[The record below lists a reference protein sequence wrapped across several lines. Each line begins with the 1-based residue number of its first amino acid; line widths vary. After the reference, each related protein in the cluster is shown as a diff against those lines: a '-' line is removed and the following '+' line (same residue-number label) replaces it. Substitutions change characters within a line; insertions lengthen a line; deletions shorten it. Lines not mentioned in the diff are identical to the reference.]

1 MTTGWPHERTNAAE
15 LAGLAGTFSAGGSG
29 TVERVLDAAREM
41 LGMDVAFVAEFADER
56 MVFRAVGGD
65 AGSFGWS
72 EGASVPLEGS
82 YWEGLVEGHLPGVV
96 PDAGSD
102 ESVRDLDTTSE
113 AGIGAYLGVPLQFTD
128 GRLYG
133 VLCALSH
140 SPAPS
145 LEERDARFLWS
156 LGRLVAEQL
165 EREEFEVQSERL
177 AIETTGLQ
185 ALLSAIEARD
195 SYMGD
200 HSRSVAGLATQVA
213 RRMGLPEE
221 AVAVVQQAAFLHD
234 VGKVAIPDSIL
245 KKRGPLDDAELEMMR
260 EHAAL
265 GARMVASIPGLAHLA
280 PIIRATHERWNGE
293 GYPDELS
300 GEEIPLASR
309 IVHACDAWHAMTS
322 DRPYRKALGRE
333 AVDELRK
340 NMGEQFDPRVVLAL
354 VDVVEVLHH
363 LSPEERERM
372 INKALFVRGQSTSD
386 DQQRSLSAQAGLRG
400 L

>member
-1 MTTGWPHERTNAAE
+1 MTPERPRRRTSAAE
-15 LAGLAGTFSAGGSG
+15 LAGIFSGGSSR
-29 TVERVLDAAREM
+29 TVEQVLDAAREM
-41 LGMDVAFVAEFADER
+41 LGMEVAFVAEFVDGR
-56 MVFRAVGGD
+56 LVFRAVGGD
-65 AGSFGWS
+65 AESFGWS
-72 EGASVPLEGS
+72 EGASVPLEGT
-82 YWEGLVEGHLPGVV
+82 YWKDLVEGRLSGVV

-102 ESVRDLDTTSE
+102 ERVRDLDITRE
-113 AGIGAYLGVPLQFTD
+113 AGIGACVGVPLRFSD

-133 VLCALSH
+133 VLCAMSH

-145 LEERDARFLWS
+145 LEERDARFLWA

-165 EREEFEVQSERL
+165 EREESGVQNERL

-221 AVAVVQQAAFLHD
+221 EVAVVQQAAFLHD

-245 KKRGPLDDAELEMMR
+245 KKRGPLDDAELETMR

-333 AVDELRK
+333 TIHELHK
-340 NMGEQFDPRVVLAL
+340 NMGKQFDPRVVLAL
-354 VDVVEVLHH
+354 VEIAKELHLLPPEV
-363 LSPEERERM
+363 RERM
-372 INKALFVRGQSTSD
+372 ISRAV
-386 DQQRSLSAQAGLRG
+386 
-400 L
+400 

>member
-1 MTTGWPHERTNAAE
+1 MTPQRPPRRTNAAE
-15 LAGLAGTFSAGGSG
+15 LAGIFSGDAGR
-29 TVERVLDAAREM
+29 TVEQVLDAAREM
-41 LGMDVAFVAEFADER
+41 LGMDVAFVAKFADER
-56 MVFRAVGGD
+56 LVFRAVGGE
-65 AGSFGWS
+65 AESFGWS
-72 EGASVPLEGS
+72 EGASVPLES
-82 YWEGLVEGHLPGVV
+82 TYWRSLVEGRLPGVV
-96 PDAGSD
+96 PDARSD
-102 ESVRDLDTTSE
+102 ERVRDLDMTRE
-113 AGIGAYLGVPLQFTD
+113 AGVGAYLGVPLRFSD
-128 GRLYG
+128 DRLYG

-145 LEERDARFLWS
+145 LEERDARFLWA

-165 EREEFEVQSERL
+165 EREEFGAQNERL
-177 AIETTGLQ
+177 AIESTGLQ

-221 AVAVVQQAAFLHD
+221 EVAVVQQAAFLHD
-234 VGKVAIPDSIL
+234 AGKVAVPDSIL
-245 KKRGPLDDAELEMMR
+245 KKRGPLDDAELETMR

-265 GARMVASIPGLAHLA
+265 GARMVGSIPGLAHLA
-280 PIIRATHERWNGE
+280 PVIRATHERWNGE

-333 AVDELRK
+333 AIDELRE
-340 NMGEQFDPRVVLAL
+340 NMGEQFDPRVTLAL
-354 VDVVEVLHH
+354 VDVVEALHS
-363 LSPEERERM
+363 LPPEERERM
-372 INKALFVRGQSTSD
+372 INKALFVRGQS
-386 DQQRSLSAQAGLRG
+386 RSSSEDHRSASAYAGLQG